1 MTELAWAT
9 DLLQYTISGLTV
21 GAIYALVAIG
31 YNIIYNVT
39 EIINFA
45 QGEFVV
51 LGGLFAVFFVGTLHL
66 PIAVAFFAA
75 ILCTVCI
82 GFAMERFV
90 IRRARQASVLSLI
103 IITIAQ
109 LMLIT
114 YWPPYT
120 LFLPNLIMGAR

>member
-1 MTELAWAT
+1 MAWVT

-51 LGGLFAVFFVGTLHL
+51 LGGLFAVLFVGSLHL
-66 PIAVAFFAA
+66 PIAVASF
-75 ILCTVCI
+75 
-82 GFAMERFV
+82 
-90 IRRARQASVLSLI
+90 SV
-103 IITIAQ
+103 TDQ
-109 LMLIT
+109 T
-114 YWPPYT
+114 T
-120 LFLPNLIMGAR
+120 